1 MIVRTWRA
9 SAAPDRRRLY
19 PQHFTADVLP
29 KLRGIPGF
37 LGAYLLER
45 ETDAEVEFVV
55 QTLWASA
62 DAIARFAGPRPEVAV
77 VEPEAA
83 AALLRYDA
91 TVTHHVA
98 LVAAGEGAASHAP
111 SGSRNISS

>member
-9 SAAPDRRRLY
+9 SAAKDRRELY
-19 PQHFTADVLP
+19 PHHFTADVLP

-45 ETDAEVEFVV
+45 ETGAEVEFVV
-55 QTLWASA
+55 QTLWESA
-62 DAIARFAGPRPEVAV
+62 DAVARFAGPRPEVAV
-77 VEPEAA
+77 VEPDAA
-83 AALLRYDA
+83 AALERYDA

-98 LVAAGEGAASHAP
+98 LVSPGDGALR
-111 SGSRNISS
+111 G